1 MGVSWMNWLVR
12 KKLLIYYTL
21 FHILG
26 FYLLLYLD
34 VGSNTIFLT
43 VAPFLSSIILFF
55 VYHNLKTSDKNV
67 WLFLSIGSFGY
78 FIAELT
84 KFFNMNSLHN
94 EALVPGLADLF
105 NMVQILCYLIAFIY
119 KIQNNSKN
127 LNLIKFIFDT
137 CIIMTVAVTFS
148 WHFIIRE
155 ILIQHTNQ
163 SLLFQLV
170 SIGYPIGDFILFFG
184 SIVFCLGS
192 ANFFPSRVLS
202 LILVS
207 LALQVGVDSFFLYLN
222 LSNIPFSETLFQ
234 PSGSLALLLMA
245 IAGTFALE
253 VDGTNEDQ
261 HLPKKNKIDTLKDSI
276 SLRLLLPYISVILLF
291 MLMIF
296 QNKEY
301 KSLVIGSAIS
311 ILLVILRHVFT
322 SLENQT
328 LLSKYHDLTEELEQ
342 KIGER
347 TEELSSKNQQLLSAV
362 RKMKHMAYHD
372 VLSGLPNR
380 RMFLERL
387 LKAMEEA
394 NRNHFKVAVIFIDLD
409 RFKNIN
415 DTLGHEFGDL
425 LLKHVSNQMIKSVR
439 KIDTIS
445 RQGGDEFTIL
455 LNRIRSEED
464 VIPLVERIRSIVAKP
479 IVISGQELH
488 VSMSIGIAF
497 YPSDGKS
504 TEEIMKNADMAMYR
518 AKEEGRDNYKFFSID
533 MNKAIS
539 RKMALENGLRKA
551 LKNNEFVLNY
561 QPQVSLQ
568 TGEMIGVEALLRWNT
583 IEAGMVAPNHFIPV
597 AEESGLIIPI
607 GEWVLTHAC
616 RQGKAWHDSG
626 HTHLKVAVNL
636 SPVQFLHTNLVG
648 MVIKALKTTGYNPN
662 YLELE
667 ITEGVAFT
675 DAEAAIKKMHEIR
688 DLGVRISIDDFGTG
702 YSSFVYLKRF
712 PINSLKIPK
721 PFIQDVLNNH
731 KDKALVETMIYLA
744 HSLELSVTAE
754 GIEKNDQLLFLKELH
769 CDTVQG
775 DLYSKPLTV
784 TQVSAMIENNRS
796 TKIIS

>member
-12 KKLLIYYTL
+12 KKLLIYYSI

-26 FYLLLYLD
+26 FYLLLYVND
-34 VGSNTIFLT
+34 GKNTIGGSFLLI
-43 VAPFLSSIILFF
+43 ASSLLSSIILFF
-55 VYHNLKTSDKNV
+55 VYQYLKTSDRLV
-67 WLFLSIGSFGY
+67 WLFLSIGSFFH
-78 FIAELT
+78 FIAELSRYYT
-84 KFFNMNSLHN
+84 ILSEL
-94 EALVPGLADLF
+94 PDLF
-105 NMVQILCYLIAFIY
+105 IMLEIISFLIAFIY
-119 KIQNNSKN
+119 KIRNSSKN
-127 LNLIKFIFDT
+127 LNFIKFIFDT

-155 ILIQHTNQ
+155 ILIQHSSQ
-163 SLLFQLV
+163 SFLSQVV
-170 SIGYPIGDFILFFG
+170 SIGYPIGDLILLFG
-184 SIVFCLGS
+184 AAVFCLG
-192 ANFFPSRVLS
+192 AEKFFPLRVLPI
-202 LILVS
+202 LLVS
-207 LALQVGVDSFFLYLN
+207 LALQVGVDTTYLYLE
-222 LSNIPFSETLFQ
+222 LTTIPFIESLFL
-234 PSGSLALLLMA
+234 PIGPLALLLMA
-245 IAGTFALE
+245 IAGTYALDE
-253 VDGTNEDQ
+253 VTTEVQ
-261 HLPKKNKIDTLKDSI
+261 SLPRKNKIDTLKDSI
-276 SLRLLLPYISVILLF
+276 SLRLVLPYISVILLF
-291 MLMIF
+291 MLMIY
-296 QNKEY
+296 QNKEH
-301 KSLVIGSAIS
+301 KSLVIGSAIA

-347 TEELSSKNQQLLSAV
+347 TEELSSKNQQLLAAV

-387 LKAMEEA
+387 VKAMEEA
-394 NRNHFKVAVIFIDLD
+394 NTHHFKIAVIFIDLD

-464 VIPLVERIRSIVAKP
+464 VIPLVERIRSIVSKP

-497 YPSDGKS
+497 YPTDGKS

-583 IEAGMVAPNHFIPV
+583 IEAGMVSPKHFNPV
-597 AEESGLIIPI
+597 AEDSGLIIPI

-616 RQGKAWHDSG
+616 MQGKAWHDSA
-626 HTHLKVAVNL
+626 HPHLKVAVNL
-636 SPVQFLHTNLVG
+636 SPVQFLHINLVE
-648 MVIKALKTTGYNPN
+648 MIRKALKTSGFDPN
-662 YLELE
+662 CLELE
-667 ITEGVAFT
+667 ITEGIAFT
-675 DAEAAIKKMHEIR
+675 DAEAAIKKMQEIR

-712 PINSLKIPK
+712 PINALKIPK
-721 PFIQDVLNNH
+721 PFIQDILNND

-744 HSLELSVTAE
+744 HSLRLTVVAE
-754 GIEKNDQLLFLKELH
+754 GIERKDQLLFLKELH
-769 CDTVQG
+769 CDAVQG

-784 TQVSAMIENNRS
+784 TQVSAKIESSRS
-796 TKIIS
+796 TKIS

>member
-1 MGVSWMNWLVR
+1 MNWLVR

-34 VGSNTIFLT
+34 NGSITISGNILLIL
-43 VAPFLSSIILFF
+43 APLLSSIILFY
-55 VYHNLKTSDKNV
+55 VYHNLKTSDKYI
-67 WLFLSIGSFGY
+67 WLFLSIGSFCY
-78 FIAELT
+78 FIAVLARYY
-84 KFFNMNSLHN
+84 NRLS
-94 EALVPGLADLF
+94 GLPDLF
-105 NMVQILCYLIAFIY
+105 TMLQIICYLIAFIY
-119 KIQNNSKN
+119 KIRCNGKN

-155 ILIQHTNQ
+155 ILIQYTNH

-170 SIGYPIGDFILFFG
+170 SIGYPLGDLILFFG
-184 SIVFCLGS
+184 AIVFCLGS

-202 LILVS
+202 FILVS
-207 LALQVGVDSFFLYLN
+207 LALQVGADSAYLYLS
-222 LSNIPFSETLFQ
+222 LTNIPFSEVLFQ
-234 PSGSLALLLMA
+234 PLGSLALLLMA

-253 VDGTNEDQ
+253 TVLNENQ
-261 HLPKKNKIDTLKDSI
+261 AIPKKNKKDYLKDSI

-291 MLMIF
+291 MMMIF
-296 QNKEY
+296 QNKEV

-328 LLSKYHDLTEELEQ
+328 LLSKYHDLTEKLEQ

-347 TEELSSKNQQLLSAV
+347 TEELSSKNQQLLAAV

-387 LKAMEEA
+387 LKAMEQA

-425 LLKHVSNQMIKSVR
+425 LLKHVSHQMTKSVR

-539 RKMALENGLRKA
+539 RKMTLENGLRKA

-568 TGEMIGVEALLRWNT
+568 TGEIIGVEALLRWNT
-583 IEAGMVAPNHFIPV
+583 VEAGMVAPNHFIPV
-597 AEESGLIIPI
+597 AEESGLIIPM

-616 RQGKAWHDSG
+616 MQGKAWHDSG

-636 SPVQFLHTNLVG
+636 SPVQFLHANLVG
-648 MVIKALKTTGYNPN
+648 MVMKALKTTGFDPN

-675 DAEAAIKKMHEIR
+675 DAETAIKKMQEIR
-688 DLGVRISIDDFGTG
+688 DLGVQISIDDFGTG

-712 PINSLKIPK
+712 PINALKIPK

-744 HSLELSVTAE
+744 HSLDLSVIAE
-754 GIEKNDQLLFLKELH
+754 GIEKKDQLLFLKELN
-769 CDTVQG
+769 CDAFQG

-784 TQVSAMIENNRS
+784 TQVSAMIESNRS
-796 TKIIS
+796 AKIS